1 MTQYD
6 AFEARLLDIG
16 FGGVFRHCS
25 LLFGLRQRRSARD
38 GEWTDRELLTMRYHV
53 RLKPGVSGND
63 MKAVSGL

>member
-53 RLKPGVSGND
+53 RLTFSCLMTYIYVVPHR
-63 MKAVSGL
+63 